1 MEDYEPPSDDEEVT
15 TKKRKKKD
23 PNAPKRN
30 MSAYFLYSQEMRS
43 VIKEE
48 HPDASFGET
57 AKLISARFKELSAA
71 ERKKYD
77 DLALADKERYQREM
91 RVFKGEES
99 E

>member
-30 MSAYFLYSQEMRS
+30 MSAYFIYSQEMRP

-57 AKLISARFKELSAA
+57 AKVSYLYNDSCEK
-71 ERKKYD
+71 
-77 DLALADKERYQREM
+77 
-91 RVFKGEES
+91 
-99 E
+99 